1 MAAQGGNKSE
11 SEEEQV
17 FQNRENPLKDP
28 AVTALESKVRLRK
41 KDVTT
46 SVNKIVDAVKIIN
59 KAALGGS
66 LNGNNLVVTG

>member
-46 SVNKIVDAVKIIN
+46 SVNKIVDALQN
-59 KAALGGS
+59 
-66 LNGNNLVVTG
+66 